1 MKTNKRLLSLLLSLM
16 LVLGIGAAGLTAH
29 AADAGETT
37 VKVVNSGM
45 EVTAGYKEKGYF
57 EFEAANLPPDAAVH
71 VFLNGED
78 RGESVYIYVG
88 DPTEDYT
95 VEAKVLG
102 SDGREIAES
111 GEIRVHVKNGFFDR
125 LGAFFNRTFGTAA
138 DAIADVFGA
147 IFMTILVFFNGGKFM
162 GSN

>member
-1 MKTNKRLLSLLLSLM
+1 MKTGRRLLSLLLSLM
-16 LVLGIGAAGLTAH
+16 LVLGTCAAGLTAH
-29 AADAGETT
+29 ASDAAGTT
-37 VKVVNSGM
+37 VRVVNS
-45 EVTAGYKEKGYF
+45 ENAVTAGYKENGFF

-78 RGESVYIYVG
+78 RGESVYIYVN

-102 SDGREIAES
+102 RDGREIADS

-125 LGAFFNRTFGTAA
+125 LGAFFRRTFGTAA
-138 DAIADVFGA
+138 DAVADFFGA
-147 IFMTILVFFNGGKFM
+147 VFMTILVFLNGGRFM
-162 GSN
+162 

>member
-1 MKTNKRLLSLLLSLM
+1 MKTGRRLLSLLLSLM
-16 LVLGIGAAGLTAH
+16 LALGIGAAGLTAH
-29 AADAGETT
+29 ASDAAGTT
-37 VKVVNSGM
+37 VRVVNS
-45 EVTAGYKEKGYF
+45 ENAVAAGYKENGFF

-78 RGESVYIYVG
+78 RGESVYIYVN

-95 VEAKVLG
+95 VEAKVLDR
-102 SDGREIAES
+102 DGREIADS

-147 IFMTILVFFNGGKFM
+147 IFMTILVFLNGGRFM
-162 GSN
+162 

>member
-1 MKTNKRLLSLLLSLM
+1 MKTNKRLLSVLLSLM
-16 LVLGIGAAGLTAH
+16 IVLGIGAAGLTAH
-29 AADAGETT
+29 AADTGETT
-37 VKVVNSGM
+37 VRVVNSDK
-45 EVTAGYKEKGYF
+45 EVTVGYKEKGYF
-57 EFEAANLPPDAAVH
+57 EFEAANLPAGAAVH

-78 RGESVYIYVG
+78 RGESVYIYVS

-102 SDGREIAES
+102 SDGGEIADS
-111 GEIRVHVKNGFFDR
+111 GEIRVHVKNGFADR

-138 DAIADVFGA
+138 DVIADVFGA

-162 GSN
+162 